1 MSRESRKVIS
11 AVATTTAVAY
21 TALDQVGDL
30 LTFSNVADAA
40 QGAATIESLALVD
53 NEKKDA
59 DLVLFLFS
67 RAPTLA
73 GDNAAFSVSD
83 ADMAY
88 CLGTIAIAAA
98 DYKDVAAVNSV
109 ATKANIQ
116 LVVQNEETKT
126 GTKLRQDVFGA
137 LLLASG
143 TPNWSA
149 AANLNIKLGVRR

>member
-11 AVATTTAVAY
+11 AVATTSAAAY
-21 TALDQVGDL
+21 TALDQVGGL
-30 LTFSNVADAA
+30 LTFSGVADAA
-40 QGAATIESLALVD
+40 QGAAIVESLALVD

-59 DLVLFLFS
+59 ALVLFLFS
-67 RAPTLA
+67 RPPTLA

-88 CLGTIAIAAA
+88 CLGTISIPSAS
-98 DYKDVAAVNSV
+98 YVDVAALNSV
-109 ATKANIQ
+109 CTVPNVQ
-116 LVVQNEETKT
+116 LQVQNEEVRS
-126 GTKLRQDVFGA
+126 GTKLCQEVYGA

-149 AANLNIKLGVRR
+149 ADNLKVRLGVRR